1 MHAYINGMDVWW
13 AIVIGLV
20 LLFAGIIGL
29 FLACILPEH
38 YQFRGNLFLAGAF
51 TALAGFAISFVM
63 VRLTYSTSEIDAGR
77 HWKTECSLIEE
88 NVQGGFL
95 NDTINKLRC
104 EGVIVNVPV
113 YAYEAYIEQWQL
125 LQKKKGGE

>member
-20 LLFAGIIGL
+20 ILFAGIIGV
-29 FLACILPEH
+29 FLAFILPEH

-77 HWKTECSLIEE
+77 HWKTECSLIEA
-88 NVQGGFL
+88 NVQTGFL
-95 NDTINKLRC
+95 NDAVNKLRC
-104 EGVIVNVPV
+104 EGVIVNIPV
-113 YAYEAYIEQWQL
+113 NAYEAYTEQWLL
-125 LQKKKGGE
+125 LQKRTGGE

>member
-20 LLFAGIIGL
+20 ILFAGIIGV
-29 FLACILPEH
+29 FLAIILPEH

-63 VRLTYSTSEIDAGR
+63 VRLTYSASEIDAGR
-77 HWKTECSLIEE
+77 HWKTECSLIEA
-88 NVQGGFL
+88 NMQSGFL
-95 NDTINKLRC
+95 NDAVNKLRC
-104 EGVIVNVPV
+104 KGVIVNIPV
-113 YAYEAYIEQWQL
+113 NAYKAYTEQWQL
-125 LQKKKGGE
+125 LQKKKGG

>member
-13 AIVIGLV
+13 VLVIDLV
-20 LLFAGIIGL
+20 ILVAGIIGV
-29 FLACILPEH
+29 FLALILPEQ

-51 TALAGFAISFVM
+51 TALTGIAICFVM
-63 VRLTYSTSEIDAGR
+63 VMLTYSASEIDAGR
-77 HWKTECSLIEE
+77 HWKTECSLIEA
-88 NVQGGFL
+88 NVQTGFL
-95 NDTINKLRC
+95 NDAVNKLRC

-113 YAYEAYIEQWQL
+113 NAYETYTEQWQL

>member
-20 LLFAGIIGL
+20 ILFAGIIGL
-29 FLACILPEH
+29 FLAFIFPEH

-63 VRLTYSTSEIDAGR
+63 VRLTYSASEIDAGR
-77 HWKTECSLIEE
+77 HWKTECSLIEV
-88 NVQGGFL
+88 NVDNGFWT
-95 NDTINKLRC
+95 DAVNKLSC

-113 YAYEAYIEQWQL
+113 YDYEAYTEQWQL

>member
-51 TALAGFAISFVM
+51 TSLAGFAISFVM

-77 HWKTECSLIEE
+77 HWKTECTLIEE
-88 NVQGGFL
+88 NVGGSFL
-95 NDTINKLRC
+95 NDPMNILICK
-104 EGVIVNVPV
+104 GIVVNVPMHK
-113 YAYEAYIEQWQL
+113 YDNYIFQWER
-125 LQKKKGGE
+125 KEEVNK